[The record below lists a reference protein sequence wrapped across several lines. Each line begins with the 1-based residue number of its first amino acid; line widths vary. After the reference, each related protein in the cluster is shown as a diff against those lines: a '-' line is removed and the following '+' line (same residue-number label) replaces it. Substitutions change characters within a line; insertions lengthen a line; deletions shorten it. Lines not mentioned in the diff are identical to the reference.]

1 MALSPVTPATTKSS
15 DVLFEKAALRETSPE
30 NEELHAETKKPAE
43 VMLFAQRNEYAVQT
57 PKFTATSKPIFE
69 YTGAAAASVHTQ
81 PSLSTT
87 NSEGRFVAATGFAHA
102 GGVSTEL
109 SSALS
114 APSENSRGGDKH
126 DDGSPQY
133 VSAQKSLVGIRH
145 GRLGEPIKGGI
156 FSMYG

>member
-1 MALSPVTPATTKSS
+1 MALSPIAPTT
-15 DVLFEKAALRETSPE
+15 EKPVSPLLLKAE
-30 NEELHAETKKPAE
+30 LPEVYNEEVSETKPAE
-43 VMLFAQRNEYAVQT
+43 QEIVIFAQKAQYAAEA
-57 PKFTATSKPIFE
+57 PKFTATSKPTFE
-69 YTGAAAASVHTQ
+69 HTGAAAASVHTQ
-81 PSLSTT
+81 PLPFTT

-109 SSALS
+109 ASALS

-133 VSAQKSLVGIRH
+133 VSAQKSLVDIRH